1 MHIGKLIHAARAPF
15 CSLEF
20 FPPADAA
27 QLPDFYA
34 TVERLRVLSP
44 LFVSVTYGAGGRR
57 QQSTLDVTAELVR
70 RGLTVMAHLTC
81 VGAEPQAIAAFL
93 EELDKA
99 GVDNVLALRGDP
111 PADRSWDRE
120 RAPFRH
126 AADLVRFV
134 RRHRPEMGIGVAA
147 YPAPHPESSTFADD
161 RRYTAEKLRAGADFA
176 VTQLFFD
183 AREYVEMVA
192 QLRAQGISTPVIPG
206 ILPVQSFD
214 SLRRMLSLCGAN
226 IPGKL
231 YLALE
236 KANDE
241 GGPEAV
247 RAAGLDYAVRLIRR
261 LLDSGAP
268 GVHLYTLNKAE
279 MCLRL
284 ADAVGLF
291 RNAPAPGR
299 RV

>member
-1 MHIGKLIHAARAPF
+1 MHIGKLVNAARTPF
-15 CSLEF
+15 YSMEF

-27 QLPDFYA
+27 QLPDFYD
-34 TVERLRVLSP
+34 TVERLRVLNP

-57 QQSTLDVTAELVR
+57 QQNTLDVTAELVR
-70 RGLTVMAHLTC
+70 RGMTVMAHLTC
-81 VGAEPQAIAAFL
+81 VGAEPQGIEDFL
-93 EELDKA
+93 EKLVKA

-111 PADRSWDRE
+111 PADRSWDWE
-120 RAPFRH
+120 QAHFRH

-134 RRHRPEMGIGVAA
+134 RERRPHMGIGVAA
-147 YPAPHPESSTFADD
+147 YPAPHPESSTFAED
-161 RRYTAEKLRAGADFA
+161 RRHTAEKLRAGADFA

-183 AREYVEMVA
+183 AREYIEMVA
-192 QLRAQGISTPVIPG
+192 QIRAQGLDTPVIPG

-236 KANDE
+236 KAHEE

-247 RAAGLDYAVRLIRR
+247 RAAGLDYAVKLIRR
-261 LLDSGAP
+261 LLDEGAP

-284 ADAVGLF
+284 AEAVE
-291 RNAPAPGR
+291 RSR
-299 RV
+299 Q

>member
-1 MHIGKLIHAARAPF
+1 M
-15 CSLEF
+15 
-20 FPPADAA
+20 
-27 QLPDFYA
+27 
-34 TVERLRVLSP
+34 
-44 LFVSVTYGAGGRR
+44 
-57 QQSTLDVTAELVR
+57 
-70 RGLTVMAHLTC
+70 
-81 VGAEPQAIAAFL
+81 
-93 EELDKA
+93 A

-111 PADRSWDRE
+111 PADRSWHWE
-120 RAPFRH
+120 EAYFQH

-134 RRHRPEMGIGVAA
+134 RKHQPNMGIGVAA
-147 YPAPHPESSTFADD
+147 YPAPHPESTTFAED

-176 VTQLFFD
+176 VSQLFFD
-183 AREYVEMVA
+183 AREYVELVA
-192 QLRAQGISTPVIPG
+192 QLRAQGITTPVIPG

-236 KANDE
+236 KAHED

-247 RAAGLDYAVRLIRR
+247 RAAGIDYAVTLIRR

-268 GVHLYTLNKAE
+268 GVHLYTLNRAE

-284 ADAVGLF
+284 MDAVGKM
-291 RNAPAPGR
+291 
-299 RV
+299 

>member
-1 MHIGKLIHAARAPF
+1 MHIGKLIEATHAPF

-20 FPPADAA
+20 FPPADGA

-34 TVERLRVLSP
+34 TVERLRSLNP

-57 QQSTLDVTAELVR
+57 QQNTLDVTKELVR
-70 RGLTVMAHLTC
+70 RGLTTMAHLTC
-81 VGAEPQAIAAFL
+81 VGAQPQSIADFL
-93 EELDKA
+93 EELGMA

-111 PADRSWDRE
+111 PADRSWHWED
-120 RAPFRH
+120 AYFQH

-134 RRHRPEMGIGVAA
+134 RKHKPNMGIGVAA
-147 YPAPHPESSTFADD
+147 YPAPHPESTTFAED

-176 VTQLFFD
+176 VSQLFFD
-183 AREYVEMVA
+183 AREYVELVA
-192 QLRAQGISTPVIPG
+192 QLRAQGITTPVIPG

-236 KANDE
+236 KAHED

-247 RAAGLDYAVRLIRR
+247 RAAGIDYAVTLIRR

-268 GVHLYTLNKAE
+268 GVHLYTLNRAE

-284 ADAVGLF
+284 MDAVGKM
-291 RNAPAPGR
+291 
-299 RV
+299 